1 MLYVNL
7 TTPEQ
12 NVKIKTPFFS
22 EAIRDYLLHI
32 GVPENLSRIKLSN
45 KEDSPIRITLSGE
58 TEYDRHL
65 AKIFSPLNSLFEL
78 NMTIQTL
85 EDLDLR
91 IKDNITNNILKDKYH
106 SLRELRQGL
115 RSEFLSLGDVSEV
128 FYFPLSGIMYFDDD
142 CRYYDIASAEELLN
156 NEDII
161 REYLHTLPFASGIFM
176 HECYEGLGREKLTY
190 AEWDVEEWE
199 GALYGSVSARFTEP
213 LNADETESFKDW
225 IFHENAERFG
235 ALVGDTDIL
244 TEDGILNL
252 RLWNSDGYFIL
263 SYGEMLRYVY
273 HRDDIAFAG

>member
-12 NVKIKTPFFS
+12 SFKIKTPFFS

-32 GVPENLSRIKLSN
+32 GVSENLSRIKLSN
-45 KEDSPIRITLSGE
+45 KEDSPIRITLSGD

-65 AKIFSPLNSLFEL
+65 AKIFSPPNSLFEL
-78 NMTIQTL
+78 NMAIQTL

-213 LNADETESFKDW
+213 LTVEETASFKDW
-225 IFHENAERFG
+225 IFHENAEHFET
-235 ALVGDTDIL
+235 LVDDTDIV

-252 RLWNSDGYFIL
+252 HLWDPDGYFIH
-263 SYGEMLRYVY
+263 SYDEMLRYVY
-273 HRDDIAFAG
+273 HNEDITLAG